1 MEGQKI
7 QAEGQLERA
16 GGTRHQY
23 GSHILFA
30 PRRRD
35 IRYILKSDTVQLR
48 DFEGQRVQVTGSV
61 AEDDALNEG
70 DPTLLDV
77 LAVMR
82 LEEE

>member
-7 QAEGQLERA
+7 QAEGRLERA
-16 GGTRHQY
+16 GGTRYQY
-23 GSHILFA
+23 GSHALFA
-30 PRRRD
+30 PGRRD

-70 DPTLLDV
+70 DPMLLDV
-77 LAVMR
+77 LAIMR
-82 LEEE
+82 LEE